1 MIAVDPVRPDPSSLD
16 TATDALRRGDLVL
29 LPTETVYGIAADPG
43 QPAAMQKLYAA
54 KGRDFNKPVAYFIH
68 RMEQI
73 ENLGASCP
81 APARKLADQFW
92 PGPMT
97 LVLPAGDVFLGFR
110 MPDYAIALELAQRFG
125 PMAVTSANRSGA
137 PDALTAAEA
146 EAIFGNLIAVYLDAG
161 PSPGAVPST
170 VIQVFPDQ
178 SVRILRKGALSAE
191 HIEKA
196 LR

>member
-1 MIAVDPVRPDPSSLD
+1 MIAVDPVQPAPSALD
-16 TATDALRRGDLVL
+16 AAAGALRLGDLVL

-43 QPAAMQKLYAA
+43 QPAAIQKLYAA

-73 ENLGASCP
+73 ANLGANCP
-81 APARKLADQFW
+81 ASAQKLADRFW

-97 LVLPAGDVFLGFR
+97 LVLPAGDAFLGFR
-110 MPDYAIALELAQRFG
+110 MPDYAIALDLARRFG

-137 PDALTAAEA
+137 PEALTAAEA
-146 EAIFGNLIAVYLDAG
+146 KSIFGNQITVYLDAG

-170 VIQVFPDQ
+170 VVQVFPDQ
-178 SVRILRKGALSAE
+178 SIRILREGTISAE
-191 HIEKA
+191 HIENA